1 MISENIAHSYEEAQH
16 RALIAAHTHL
26 VELVKIFES
35 DGCLDD
41 YDFEEVA
48 NTAVEMEIAYPNVTF
63 VATLEDPPEDE
74 GGETDDA
81 YALTS
86 AGRGTDEDH
95 GDMPL

>member
-48 NTAVEMEIAYPNVTF
+48 NTAVEM
-63 VATLEDPPEDE
+63 
-74 GGETDDA
+74 
-81 YALTS
+81 
-86 AGRGTDEDH
+86 
-95 GDMPL
+95 